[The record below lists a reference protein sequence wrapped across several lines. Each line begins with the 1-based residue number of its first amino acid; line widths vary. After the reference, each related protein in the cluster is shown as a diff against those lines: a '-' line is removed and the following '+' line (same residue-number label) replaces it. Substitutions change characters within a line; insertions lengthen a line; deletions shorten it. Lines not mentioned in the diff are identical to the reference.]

1 MAKYL
6 GETKSGSEAGTTY
19 ARNSYGQY
27 QRRKAIPVN
36 PNTVNQRRIRGYF
49 SAAAQVWKQL
59 TAEEQ
64 GMWAS
69 WAQLHPVTDRLGQT
83 IILKGNVAF
92 NGAAVKAQSVGKPIP
107 RTPPADAVALDP
119 SAWTLT
125 TPAAEGTTLNGVTVT
140 FKIAA
145 GASAEEEARAS
156 EAARVITAWAS
167 TPRQSAADFVAQKAM
182 IKLGELVRSGASSTL
197 QFSAAFKDGDADS
210 RLAGAATQ
218 FSRIEVRD
226 ETPGLAKTVTL
237 AAVIIN
243 TPFTIPASA

>member
-49 SAAAQVWKQL
+49 SAAAQAWKQL

-92 NGAAVKAQSVGKPIP
+92 NGAAVKAQSVGQPIP

-125 TPAAEGTTLNGVTVT
+125 TNALTGTTLNGVTIN
-140 FKIAA
+140 FAINA
-145 GASAEEEARAS
+145 GATPEEEARAA
-156 EAARVITAWAS
+156 EAGRVITAWAS
-167 TPRQSAADFVAQKAM
+167 TPRQSEADFVAQKAM
-182 IKLGELVRSGASSTL
+182 IKLGALTRSGTGTAIK
-197 QFSAAFKDGDADS
+197 FSAQYADAAVDS
-210 RLAGAATQ
+210 RLTGAATQ
-218 FSRIEVRD
+218 YTRIEIRD

-237 AAVIIN
+237 AAVVIN
-243 TPFTIPASA
+243 TPFTIPSGE